1 MTSYSNRCAA
11 LAAAEG
17 CSLINVAFIRSNRI
31 CRSSKAPESNVRFG
45 AGDHFSDD
53 RFSRI
58 FVRGTK
64 YRRIVAIAYVH
75 ITRSVDQAVILR
87 AKLSRKRWISLS
99 VPSFALEEIED
110 RRTYE
115 YCKETSYVT
124 INDLCN
130 SRFQVFLRV
139 RTSTTLS
146 LTASIGVTD
155 RCFNS

>member
-17 CSLINVAFIRSNRI
+17 CSLMNVAFIRSNRI
-31 CRSSKAPESNVRFG
+31 CRSSKTREPNVRFG
-45 AGDHFSDD
+45 AGEPSFLEHF
-53 RFSRI
+53 
-58 FVRGTK
+58 
-64 YRRIVAIAYVH
+64 
-75 ITRSVDQAVILR
+75 
-87 AKLSRKRWISLS
+87 RKRHQISSDRCNCVRSYHAVNRPGYSDSTCKTKSKTLS
-99 VPSFALEEIED
+99 NFFCSKLRS

-115 YCKETSYVT
+115 YRKEISYVT
-124 INDLCN
+124 INDFCN
-130 SRFQVFLRV
+130 SKFQVFLCV